1 MASVLLAGDGFG
13 FMMFLVIGA
22 GVVGLI
28 IWSVVHQKKVRENWL
43 QVQGA
48 TNRPVIQGWLGQ
60 VYVTLNT
67 VVRGSGKNRSTYTQ
81 YHVGINAPMPQGL
94 SLTKEGFFS
103 KVGKVFGGQDVQ
115 IGDRAIDDAFIIK
128 AGDMLGAHNLLSLPP
143 VKKALLY
150 TIARHPGL
158 RVSDRNILV
167 EHNGMTG
174 DLRKIEGVFED
185 LTYLAL
191 TLDAGYQELAGG
203 RAMPQGVQK
212 TKPAP
217 APRQSSSSRSAPA
230 EILAQSTYVMG
241 NAATTRQASAEEI
254 PAQRAFQPQAQP
266 VTEKHSE
273 ALSSMASALDQYAK
287 KLESGEATPQRSTPI
302 NMEDAFASQDNS
314 TAFENANL
322 NDAVES
328 FQSRHDRD
336 TGITECRRVQRDVRH
351 RLAFGRW
358 TQLAQQANEVGYALP
373 RQQATEH
380 DDHVG
385 MRLGNLHDA
394 LESAFT
400 HAPAHQQAILGQR
413 DGRFRVVGNRIEHR
427 HLLGLRDDE
436 IAGCILEPVCNLG
449 LRGIVA
455 DRHAQATCPHHG
467 ETSDNPVDGIGQPQ
481 RNRSAV
487 AQTMR
492 LELRRQIAC
501 FGFQIGVSDRAIRVG
516 IGDLARKALRLPLEK
531 LADRRDKIC
540 ADHVFLPQ
548 ARSAG

>member
-28 IWSVVHQKKVRENWL
+28 IWSVMHQKKVRENWLMFARKNGL

-174 DLRKIEGVFED
+174 DLRKIESTFED

-203 RAMPQGVQK
+203 RAMPQ
-212 TKPAP
+212 PAQQ
-217 APRQSSSSRSAPA
+217 AKSNQAKRKSSSSRSAPA

-241 NAATTRQASAEEI
+241 NAATTRQATAEET
-254 PAQRAFQPQAQP
+254 PSKRAFQPQP
-266 VTEKHSE
+266 VVTEQHSK
-273 ALSSMASALDQYAK
+273 ALSSMANALDQYAD
-287 KLESGEATPQRSTPI
+287 KLESGEATPQRPAPI

-314 TAFENANL
+314 AAFEDANL
-322 NDAVES
+322 NDDVES
-328 FQSRHDRD
+328 FQRD
-336 TGITECRRVQRDVRH
+336 GASALSDYNPSD
-351 RLAFGRW
+351 AF
-358 TQLAQQANEVGYALP
+358 NSDP
-373 RQQATEH
+373 TEH
-380 DDHVG
+380 DTGQSGFAAFDDPDGGDAFKNPEPFEATEPAKPANEPAAETPTADKETSLAAIIEKLSDRSLMSRDREEIIKQHMGTSWEVEVEVD
-385 MRLGNLHDA
+385 RLDNTWGFDTPDNL
-394 LESAFT
+394 
-400 HAPAHQQAILGQR
+400 R
-413 DGRFRVVGNRIEHR
+413 DGKTVEAVGSDGNKYVVRFPKARNAEIGK
-427 HLLGLRDDE
+427 LKSGDKLKTWGTLAAWDDLFKK
-436 IAGCILEPVCNLG
+436 ITL
-449 LRGIVA
+449 
-455 DRHAQATCPHHG
+455 DAQ
-467 ETSDNPVDGIGQPQ
+467 
-481 RNRSAV
+481 
-487 AQTMR
+487 
-492 LELRRQIAC
+492 
-501 FGFQIGVSDRAIRVG
+501 
-516 IGDLARKALRLPLEK
+516 
-531 LADRRDKIC
+531 
-540 ADHVFLPQ
+540 
-548 ARSAG
+548 

>member
-1 MASVLLAGDGFG
+1 MGGLMASVLLAGDGFG

-28 IWSVVHQKKVRENWL
+28 IWSVIHQKKVRENWL
-43 QVQGA
+43 MFARKNGLQVQGA
-48 TNRPVIQGWLGQ
+48 TNRPIIQGWLGQ

-67 VVRGSGKNRSTYTQ
+67 VIRGSGKNRSTYTQ

-203 RAMPQGVQK
+203 RAMPQGAQQAR
-212 TKPAP
+212 PAP
-217 APRQSSSSRSAPA
+217 APRKSSSSRSAPA

-241 NAATTRQASAEEI
+241 NAATTRQASADEI
-254 PAQRAFQPQAQP
+254 PARRAFQPQP
-266 VTEKHSE
+266 VTEKHNE

-287 KLESGEATPQRSTPI
+287 KLESGEATPQRPAPPKL
-302 NMEDAFASQDNS
+302 EDAFASQDNNA
-314 TAFENANL
+314 AFENAKL
-322 NDAVES
+322 NDDVES
-328 FQSRHDRD
+328 FDQSGAAALSDYNPGDAFNSAPTEQD
-336 TGITECRRVQRDVRH
+336 TGQSG
-351 RLAFGRW
+351 F
-358 TQLAQQANEVGYALP
+358 
-373 RQQATEH
+373 
-380 DDHVG
+380 
-385 MRLGNLHDA
+385 
-394 LESAFT
+394 SAFDDPDGGDAFKNPEPFET
-400 HAPAHQQAILGQR
+400 TEPAKPAEVTATDSDDNTDKETSLAAIIEKLSDRSLMSRDREEIIKRHLGTSWEVELKVDRLENTWGFDTPDNLR
-413 DGRFRVVGNRIEHR
+413 DGKTVEAVGSDGNKYVVRFPKARNDDIGK
-427 HLLGLRDDE
+427 LRSGDTLKTWGTLAAWDDLFKK
-436 IAGCILEPVCNLG
+436 ITL
-449 LRGIVA
+449 
-455 DRHAQATCPHHG
+455 DAQ
-467 ETSDNPVDGIGQPQ
+467 
-481 RNRSAV
+481 
-487 AQTMR
+487 
-492 LELRRQIAC
+492 
-501 FGFQIGVSDRAIRVG
+501 
-516 IGDLARKALRLPLEK
+516 
-531 LADRRDKIC
+531 
-540 ADHVFLPQ
+540 
-548 ARSAG
+548 